1 MNVVLQKKQTLITTL
16 FILYVPIVSY
26 LITNAVRQD
35 QLYDMQSNMATI
47 GMTVA
52 ATRDGTFN
60 LNIFFWFLI
69 IYAVRIAILLWMSY
83 VVRPE
88 KRSQVIKSTLLV
100 CLIPEAL
107 IISHLFPKYEGPQ
120 NGLMSPYGDLRTY
133 FIFFLACSVLLQIIT
148 MIINAILLWRHK
160 NS

>member
-1 MNVVLQKKQTLITTL
+1 MNTVMQKKQTLITTL
-16 FILYVPIVSY
+16 FMLYVPAISY

-35 QLYDMQSNMATI
+35 QLYDTQSNVATI

-69 IYAVRIAILLWMSY
+69 VYAVRVAMLLWMSRM
-83 VVRPE
+83 VRPE

-100 CLIPEAL
+100 CLIPEVL

-133 FIFFLACSVLLQIIT
+133 FIFFLAISVVLQIIT
-148 MIINAILLWRHK
+148 MIVNAIVLWRHK